1 MRVAI
6 LASGNGTN
14 FEALA
19 KQFASGE
26 IPGRL
31 VLLFCNHPAAP
42 VMQRANRLHVP
53 ALAFTVKE
61 CGGKEA
67 YEKRLLACLRKY
79 QVDFV
84 ILAGYL
90 RVVGPEILSAYP
102 QSIVNLHPALLPH
115 YKGLHAIER
124 AYADYLAGK
133 IKQTGVTVHF
143 IDDQLDH
150 GENIA
155 QQVVAIKP
163 DDTEATLE
171 ARVHET
177 EHQLFPR
184 TIKQILTQRMKK
196 EISKP

>member
-19 KQFASGE
+19 KRFAKKE
-26 IPGRL
+26 IPGKL

-42 VMQRANRLHVP
+42 VMKRAARLGVP
-53 ALAFTVKE
+53 AKAWTVRE
-61 CGGKEA
+61 CGGKEP
-67 YEKRLLACLRKY
+67 YEKRLLALLQDY

-90 RVVGPEILSAYP
+90 RVVGQTILGAYP
-102 QSIVNLHPALLPH
+102 HSIVNLHPALLPH

-124 AYADYLAGK
+124 AFADFQSGK
-133 IKQTGVTVHF
+133 IRQTGVTVHF

-155 QQVVAIKP
+155 QQVVPIKD
-163 DDTEATLE
+163 DDTPNTLE
-171 ARVHET
+171 ARIHET
-177 EHQLFPR
+177 EHQLFPQAV
-184 TIKQILTQRMKK
+184 KEVLQQRMNKGEK
-196 EISKP
+196 

>member
-14 FEALA
+14 FETLA
-19 KQFASGE
+19 RQFTTGK
-26 IPGRL
+26 IPGDL
-31 VLLFCNHPAAP
+31 VLLFCNHPDAP
-42 VMQRANRLHVP
+42 VMKRAARLHVP
-53 ALAFTVKE
+53 AKAWTVKE

-67 YEKRLLACLRKY
+67 YEQRLLTLLQDY

-90 RVVGPEILSAYP
+90 RVVGPTILNAYP
-102 QSIVNLHPALLPH
+102 HSIVNLHPALLPH

-124 AYADYLAGK
+124 AFADFQAGK
-133 IKQTGVTVHF
+133 IHQTGVTVHF

-155 QQVVAIKP
+155 QRVVPIKS
-163 DDTEATLE
+163 DDTAATLE
-171 ARVHET
+171 ARIHET
-177 EHQLFPR
+177 EHQLFPQAV
-184 TIKQILTQRMKK
+184 KEVLQQRMNKGEK
-196 EISKP
+196 

>member
-19 KQFASGE
+19 RQFATGA
-26 IPGRL
+26 IPGNL
-31 VLLFCNHPAAP
+31 VLLFCNHPDAP
-42 VMQRANRLHVP
+42 VMKRAARLHVP
-53 ALAFTVKE
+53 AKAWTVKE

-67 YEKRLLACLRKY
+67 YEQRLLALLQDY

-90 RVVGPEILSAYP
+90 RVVGPTILNAYP
-102 QSIVNLHPALLPH
+102 HSIVNLHPALLPH

-124 AYADYLAGK
+124 AFADFQAGR
-133 IKQTGVTVHF
+133 IQQTGVTVHF

-155 QQVVAIKP
+155 QRVVPIKD
-163 DDTEATLE
+163 DDTAATLE
-171 ARVHET
+171 ARIHKT
-177 EHQLFPR
+177 EHQLFPQAV
-184 TIKQILTQRMKK
+184 KEVLQQRM
-196 EISKP
+196 SKGEK